1 MRILGRVTVFPVPP
15 ESIARLSELAYNLW
29 WSWNPPAQDLYRDID
44 PVLWDEVNHN
54 PVLFLRRAHQQDL
67 DRVASDADYLEQY
80 EEVLDTFDDYMTPR
94 RGASGSNAI
103 IRAWA
108 IR

>member
-15 ESIARLSELAYNLW
+15 EPIARLSELAYNLW

-44 PVLWDEVNHN
+44 PALWDEVNHN

-67 DRVASDADYLEQY
+67 DRVASK
-80 EEVLDTFDDYMTPR
+80 TPIIW
-94 RGASGSNAI
+94 SNTKKSWTPSTI
-103 IRAWA
+103 T
-108 IR
+108 